1 MKTWLKTF
9 LPVPMQTTLAERVRA
24 TLGTLIGLIITGAV
38 ATAAMHAT
46 GTLPLLIA
54 PIGASAVLLFGVP
67 ASPLAQPWSI
77 LGGNLV
83 SALIGVAAAQAIAAP
98 LPAVAVAVGASFAAM
113 SLLRCV
119 HPPSGAV
126 AAMAVLGGP
135 QVLAAGYGFVAMPV
149 LLNSGLLVL
158 AALLY
163 NNATGLSYPHHA
175 HAPLHPHPPARPV
188 VLTDEDFDAVLA
200 DYGEA
205 LDIRRD
211 DLKQLYVELIGRAE
225 ERRRPI

>member
-1 MKTWLKTF
+1 MNNWLKTF
-9 LPVPMQTTLAERVRA
+9 LPVPMQTTPAERIRA
-24 TLGTLIGLIITGAV
+24 SLGALIGLIITGAV
-38 ATAAMHAT
+38 ATTAMHET

-54 PIGASAVLLFGVP
+54 PMGASAVLLFGVP

-83 SALIGVAAAQAIAAP
+83 SALIGVAAAHAIAAP
-98 LPAVAVAVGASFAAM
+98 LPATALAVGASFAVM

-119 HPPSGAV
+119 HPPSGA
-126 AAMAVLGGP
+126 MAVLSGP
-135 QVLAAGYGFVAMPV
+135 QIAGYGFVLTPV
-149 LLNSGLLVL
+149 LLNSVLLVL
-158 AALLY
+158 AALIY

-175 HAPLHPHPPARPV
+175 HAPLHPHPPAQSP
-188 VLTDEDFDAVLA
+188 VLTDDDFDAVLA

>member
-1 MKTWLKTF
+1 MNTWLKTF
-9 LPVPMQTTLAERVRA
+9 LPIPMQTSPMERARA
-24 TLGTLIGLIITGAV
+24 TLGALIGLLITGAV
-38 ATAAMHAT
+38 TTAAMHDT
-46 GTLPLLIA
+46 GSLPLLIA
-54 PIGASAVLLFGVP
+54 PMGASAVLLFGVP

-77 LGGNLV
+77 IGGNLV

-98 LPAVAVAVGASFAAM
+98 LPAVGVAVAASFAVM

-135 QVLAAGYGFVAMPV
+135 QVTAAGYDFVLMPV
-149 LLNSGLLVL
+149 LLNSVLLTL
-158 AALLY
+158 AALAY
-163 NNATGLSYPHHA
+163 NNAMGLSYPHHA
-175 HAPLHPHPPARPV
+175 HAPLHPHPPALPL
-188 VLTDEDFDAVLA
+188 VLTDDDFDAVLA

-211 DLKQLYVELIGRAE
+211 DLKQLYVELIGRAD
-225 ERRRPI
+225 ERQRPT